1 MLKAIQSDMI
11 PKKLYRGDSDKKGD
25 RILKKSVK
33 EGMLFTNLISGG
45 SGQIIFR
52 KPLIELVKIHTNPG
66 WAKTHFLSFSECENK
81 AREFGA
87 FGFAG
92 EHYPY
97 YVDDDAWNFALL
109 KFQTTILVDCI
120 PKEKG
125 LYECSYIPSLKE
137 FKNRLKV
144 LLIDTVEYLKANSE
158 LDIDSQLINA
168 EKDMEWLILPV
179 NAILLNNKF
188 VEYSAKLDMSNLID
202 YELFEVK

>member
-1 MLKAIQSDMI
+1 M
-11 PKKLYRGDSDKKGD
+11 
-25 RILKKSVK
+25 
-33 EGMLFTNLISGG
+33 
-45 SGQIIFR
+45 
-52 KPLIELVKIHTNPG
+52 
-66 WAKTHFLSFSECENK
+66 
-81 AREFGA
+81 
-87 FGFAG
+87 
-92 EHYPY
+92 
-97 YVDDDAWNFALL
+97 L

-137 FKNRLKV
+137 FKNRFKV
-144 LLIDTVEYLKANSE
+144 LLIDTVEYLKAKSE
-158 LDIDSQLINA
+158 LDTDSQLINA